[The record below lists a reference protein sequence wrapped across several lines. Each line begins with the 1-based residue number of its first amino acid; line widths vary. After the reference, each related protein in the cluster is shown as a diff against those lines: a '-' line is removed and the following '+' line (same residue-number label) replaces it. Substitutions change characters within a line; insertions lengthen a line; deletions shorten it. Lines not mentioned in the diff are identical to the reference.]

1 MATAKSAA
9 EFAIRSLVEEC
20 QAVEAS
26 LNELNAKGGEQ
37 FWYMATIDGGPD
49 VGPVSVMNLGF
60 LGANLVRFWG
70 VTQDGHDVQVFMHL
84 DQLRFAIRV
93 VPREQV
99 ASKRPIGFGAGS
111 EPANGKR
118 PIGFNAEAEP
128 GDRPLGADAS
138 SPGKRPARAAPRR
151 TKAGF

>member
-37 FWYMATIDGGPD
+37 YWYMATVDGGPD

-60 LGANLVRFWG
+60 LGSHLVRFWG

-111 EPANGKR
+111 EPASGKR
-118 PIGFNAEAEP
+118 PIGFNAEA
-128 GDRPLGADAS
+128 GLKDRSAGAGPS
-138 SPGKRPARAAPRR
+138 RPGKRPVRPAR
-151 TKAGF
+151 

>member
-20 QAVEAS
+20 HGLEAS
-26 LNELNAKGGEQ
+26 LNALNAKGGEQ
-37 FWYMATIDGGPD
+37 FWYMATVDGGPD

-60 LGANLVRFWG
+60 LGSQLVRFWG
-70 VTQDGHDVQVFMHL
+70 MNQAGEDVQVFMHL

-99 ASKRPIGFGAGS
+99 VSKRPIGFGAGS
-111 EPANGKR
+111 EPGLGKR
-118 PIGFNAEAEP
+118 PIGFHGGAEP
-128 GDRPLGADAS
+128 K
-138 SPGKRPARAAPRR
+138 PGPDGSTRTGPPAPIKGKGR
-151 TKAGF
+151 G